1 LDDQSETIAFLSR
14 SESYGLHEPVLRCE
28 THAAMVFLAGTYAY
42 KLKRAV
48 LYPYLDYSTVERRR
62 EMCEAELAVNRRTA
76 PEIYIR
82 VQPILRRD
90 GQMMFGKDNDAA
102 HAVDWV
108 VVMQRFD
115 QSELLEPKLR
125 AGQISND
132 LLRELAGTIAQFHA
146 TAERCPDFGGSAVI
160 GRTISDATQIFRVY
174 ENRPFDPARIEEF
187 GRTALVVHS
196 QCAAGLDRRK
206 ATGFVRRCHGDMHL
220 NNIFV
225 RNGHPVL
232 FDAIEFNDEFSNI
245 DTFYDLAFLLMDFDR
260 MGARSA
266 ANAVFNRY
274 LELTGDYDGVSALP
288 LFLSC
293 RAAVRA
299 HVAATAAER
308 LPSDNVDRLRHD
320 AVSLL
325 SRAIRYLSPVR
336 PVLLAV
342 GGFSGTGKSQLARAV
357 APLIGRS
364 PGAVVLRSDVVRKR
378 IFGVDETVRLP
389 PTAYTQPI
397 TAKVYAEMRN
407 LAGVLLSAGHSVIAD
422 AVHGTAQE
430 RHDIEAVARQGNA
443 GFASLWLEASDSVI
457 EQRLGLRS
465 GDASDADISVARQ
478 QSATLQRPPDWN
490 ILDVSQLTPGECVK
504 AVTRLLHNTEI
515 WSVHG

>member
-1 LDDQSETIAFLSR
+1 
-14 SESYGLHEPVLRCE
+14 
-28 THAAMVFLAGTYAY
+28 MVFLAGEYAY

-48 LYPYLDYSTVERRR
+48 RYPYLDYSTIERRR

-76 PEIYIR
+76 PAMYIR
-82 VQPILRRD
+82 VQSILRRD
-90 GQMMFGKDNDAA
+90 GQLMFGNGNDAVD
-102 HAVDWV
+102 AVEWV

-115 QSELLEPKLR
+115 QSELLEQKLL
-125 AGQISND
+125 AGEISNN
-132 LLRELAGTIAQFHA
+132 LLRELAGSIAQFHA
-146 TAERCPDFGGSAVI
+146 VAERCPDFGGSAVI

-174 ENRPFDPARIEEF
+174 ENRPFEPASIDEF
-187 GRTALVVHS
+187 GRTAALILS
-196 QCAAGLDRRK
+196 QSAAGLDRRK

-225 RNGHPVL
+225 RNGLPVL

-260 MGARSA
+260 GAARSA

-299 HVAATAAER
+299 HVAATAAQR
-308 LPSDNVDRLRHD
+308 MPSAETDRLRHD

-325 SRAIRYLSPVR
+325 SRAIQYLSPVR
-336 PVLLAV
+336 PVLLAI
-342 GGFSGTGKSQLARAV
+342 GGFSGTGKSQLARTL

-364 PGAVVLRSDVVRKR
+364 PGAVVLRSDVIRKR
-378 IFGVDETVRLP
+378 IFGVNETVRLP
-389 PTAYTQPI
+389 PTAYTQPV

-407 LAGVLLSAGHSVIAD
+407 RAGVLLSAGHSVIAD

-430 RHDIEAVARQGNA
+430 RHDVETVAREANA
-443 GFASLWLEASDSVI
+443 GFASLWLEAPDSVI
-457 EQRLGLRS
+457 EQRLGTRS
-465 GDASDADISVARQ
+465 GDASDADISVSRQ
-478 QSATLQRPPDWN
+478 QSATLQRPLDWN